1 MQIPVNSSI
10 ILREIELSDAIDI
23 FKTIDSQRLYF
34 RKWLPFVD
42 FTKEIT
48 DTQEFIISTKEAQ
61 EKGRELTFVILFQER
76 FVGLIGFKD
85 IDKSNKKTE
94 IGYWLSENYQKRGI
108 ITQSVQRL
116 IHLAFED
123 MEMNRIQ
130 IKCANGNI
138 PSKNIPKRL
147 GFILEGIEREG
158 ELLCDGHFTNLEVY
172 SLLCKDFYKV

>member
-1 MQIPVNSSI
+1 
-10 ILREIELSDAIDI
+10 
-23 FKTIDSQRLYF
+23 
-34 RKWLPFVD
+34 
-42 FTKEIT
+42 
-48 DTQEFIISTKEAQ
+48 
-61 EKGRELTFVILFQER
+61 
-76 FVGLIGFKD
+76 
-85 IDKSNKKTE
+85 
-94 IGYWLSENYQKRGI
+94 
-108 ITQSVQRL
+108 
-116 IHLAFED
+116 